1 MTEETVNVSS
11 SILVETGNASGYLQR
26 LCKHFGHKLEVEFTP
41 ERGSIAFEFGRAAL
55 QAGPD
60 GLKMTALAGN
70 EEDLTRLRSV
80 LASHLE
86 RFAFREELKIDW
98 K

>member
-1 MTEETVNVSS
+1 MNASS

-55 QAGPD
+55 QAGPE
-60 GLKMTALAGN
+60 GLTMTALADT
-70 EEDLTRLRSV
+70 EENLARLTSV

-86 RFAFREELKIDW
+86 RFAFREELKVDW
-98 K
+98 R

>member
-1 MTEETVNVSS
+1 MNVSS

-60 GLKMTALAGN
+60 GLTMTALAEN
-70 EEDLTRLRSV
+70 EENLTRLTSV

-86 RFAFREELKIDW
+86 RFAFREELRIDW
-98 K
+98 R

>member
-1 MTEETVNVSS
+1 MNVSS

-26 LCKHFGHKLEVEFTP
+26 LCKHFSHKLEVEFTP
-41 ERGSIAFEFGRAAL
+41 ESGSIAFEFGRAAL

-60 GLKMTALAGN
+60 GLKMTARAES

-86 RFAFREELKIDW
+86 RFAFREALKIDW
-98 K
+98 T